1 MGFCRTNLFKRLES
15 SGQAFIQSVE
25 RHILRNYVYLHA
37 LENGRPCPSARRTP
51 AALDARFTDADTDYD
66 LFASDDDDAATSS
79 PLPPGEGP
87 GVRDLLPSPPGEGRG

>member
-37 LENGRPCPSARRTP
+37 LENNQPVPIGTQDAS
-51 AALDARFTDADTDYD
+51 ALDARFTDADTDYD
-66 LFASDDDDAATSS
+66 LFASDDEDDEWSAKT
-79 PLPPGEGP
+79 
-87 GVRDLLPSPPGEGRG
+87 